1 MTALAASLAQNFLA
15 LEPLLIARLAD
26 QLADLQPKVKV
37 ISAADLAGI
46 TEDQQTTP
54 AVQLVYR
61 GYRVV
66 ESNHSNNSAR
76 IEQTWLAVVA
86 TRNARNLR
94 TGEAARADAG
104 VITRRVLKALMGHRP
119 EGTSKPLRLADAPEA
134 AYSAGY
140 QYLPLA
146 FVAEL
151 TVTVV

>member
-1 MTALAASLAQNFLA
+1 MTAPVATVAENFLA
-15 LEPLLIARLAD
+15 LETLLIARLAA
-26 QLADLQPKVKV
+26 QLADLMPKVKV
-37 ISAADLAGI
+37 MSSSDLAGI
-46 TEDQQTTP
+46 SEDQQVTP

-66 ESNHSNNSAR
+66 ETNHSNNSAR

-86 TRNARNLR
+86 TRNAKSLR
-94 TGEAARADAG
+94 TGDAARAEAG
-104 VITRRVLKALMGHRP
+104 VITRRVLHALMGHRL

-134 AYSAGY
+134 GYSAGY

-151 TVTVV
+151 TVTTA